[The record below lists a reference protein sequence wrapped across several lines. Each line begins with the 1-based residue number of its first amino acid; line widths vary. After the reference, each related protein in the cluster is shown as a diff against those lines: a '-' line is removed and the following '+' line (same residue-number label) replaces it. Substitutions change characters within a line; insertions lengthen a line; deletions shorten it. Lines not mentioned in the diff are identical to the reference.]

1 MKKNLS
7 IAIILASCLLT
18 TSCRKKNPAACF
30 TLEPTSPKVDESVVI
45 SGDCSTDAAWFEYT
59 IDGVKKSGDAN
70 GTVYYTFSAS
80 GKRKIS
86 LTVYSK
92 MNGTINTR
100 SGTCT
105 GCSGTGKSNT
115 ISQDITVIK

>member
-1 MKKNLS
+1 MIV
-7 IAIILASCLLT
+7 IALASCVAT
-18 TSCRKKNPAACF
+18 TGCRKKNPAACF
-30 TLEPTSPKVDESVVI
+30 SIEPTTPKVDEQFVI
-45 SGDCSTDAAWFEYT
+45 SDCSTDAAWFEYT
-59 IDGVKKSGDAN
+59 IDGVKKSGDTDGN
-70 GTVYYTFSAS
+70 FTYSFSAS

-105 GCSGTGKSNT
+105 GCSGTGKSHT
-115 ISQDITVIK
+115 TSQDVTVIK